1 MGEVFLKLLNMSMTA
16 GWLILAVLCVRFLFR
31 KMPRWIYCVAWGMV
45 AVRLV
50 VPFSIESAFSLLP
63 SAEPIRS
70 DAMVEG
76 EFLPFVPSIDS
87 NLSFVEDTVN
97 PILAEAFAYQET
109 DSVAPLQIITGIAGV
124 IWISGM
130 ILLLLYAAVSMI
142 RLRLGVR
149 EAVRYKEN
157 IYLCDWVK
165 SPFILGILRPRIY
178 VSSALRE
185 DEADYII
192 VHEKAHLKRK
202 DHLWK
207 PFGFLLLCIYWFNPL
222 CWIAYILL
230 CKDIELACDEK
241 VIKKMSFRD
250 RKQYSRVLLSC
261 ATQRRLVFAC
271 PLAFGEVGVKERVR
285 SVLRYKKPAFWIS
298 AAAIAACVAAA
309 VCFLT
314 NPSQTCQVR
323 ITVPAG
329 STAAFCYSEEEISP
343 QGKTLTLTNGDGLGD
358 TAVILLPVEVREE
371 NAYEPTYMTPGMPVK
386 MDVEKNAWYKI
397 GVNVQNPTTKD
408 KDFYV
413 SVKNV
418 EIRVTSEEAAESG
431 NDIYGAEEAVN
442 ADLVSDENAPL
453 KDLAYYLELSVPGL
467 EFRDMSEKE
476 KTVFLSEYDTLLD
489 GYTLMARE
497 STDGKT
503 AYIVGHYNAEVTD
516 SPLYKMQYMYYTS
529 DKRYQILYREE
540 NYEAMDRIKE
550 EQGVQAITDEGYVIE
565 NSSIIWP
572 IGAEYIFLQPT
583 DVGQEMYS
591 AFSRYLDPARGRR
604 YIEDALSRGIAV
616 NDVKE
621 PYLSIYMISE
631 EYGEITEKIPLTEE
645 AASGILEEELLKLTP
660 GHGFGASL
668 HMNGE
673 SHYYSESK
681 VPQSVLNLAA
691 EKCGYRFES
700 PENIAAPIIEACFDC
715 SWLEEP
721 LYLEQKHLSRLEEIL
736 KGAKFD
742 GVGNCGYG
750 AKLTLTLENGE
761 TITVF
766 KGTDDCGSLVFGSW
780 GGYSLRDEADDE
792 FWELFG
798 LSAEGHE
805 RFSLQD
811 EKSESTVE
819 DQKVTTENPGE
830 NTGNTPAQTIA
841 VDASEVAGIE
851 VVNGNTGERKILTAE
866 DAYYEYH
873 DLLKLYRQLDF
884 TAESEENTRV
894 GYQYSMKLQDTE
906 GNTLQNVT
914 PYKDGVTV
922 NRIFY
927 QYDNTSNEVAA
938 SLRLMEYLEYIFAFE

>member
-1 MGEVFLKLLNMSMTA
+1 MNMGEVFLKLLNMSMTA

-309 VCFLT
+309 VC
-314 NPSQTCQVR
+314 
-323 ITVPAG
+323 
-329 STAAFCYSEEEISP
+329 
-343 QGKTLTLTNGDGLGD
+343 
-358 TAVILLPVEVREE
+358 
-371 NAYEPTYMTPGMPVK
+371 
-386 MDVEKNAWYKI
+386 
-397 GVNVQNPTTKD
+397 
-408 KDFYV
+408 
-413 SVKNV
+413 
-418 EIRVTSEEAAESG
+418 
-431 NDIYGAEEAVN
+431 
-442 ADLVSDENAPL
+442 
-453 KDLAYYLELSVPGL
+453 
-467 EFRDMSEKE
+467 
-476 KTVFLSEYDTLLD
+476 
-489 GYTLMARE
+489 
-497 STDGKT
+497 
-503 AYIVGHYNAEVTD
+503 
-516 SPLYKMQYMYYTS
+516 
-529 DKRYQILYREE
+529 
-540 NYEAMDRIKE
+540 
-550 EQGVQAITDEGYVIE
+550 
-565 NSSIIWP
+565 
-572 IGAEYIFLQPT
+572 
-583 DVGQEMYS
+583 
-591 AFSRYLDPARGRR
+591 
-604 YIEDALSRGIAV
+604 
-616 NDVKE
+616 
-621 PYLSIYMISE
+621 
-631 EYGEITEKIPLTEE
+631 
-645 AASGILEEELLKLTP
+645 
-660 GHGFGASL
+660 
-668 HMNGE
+668 
-673 SHYYSESK
+673 
-681 VPQSVLNLAA
+681 LN
-691 EKCGYRFES
+691 R
-700 PENIAAPIIEACFDC
+700 
-715 SWLEEP
+715 
-721 LYLEQKHLSRLEEIL
+721 
-736 KGAKFD
+736 
-742 GVGNCGYG
+742 
-750 AKLTLTLENGE
+750 
-761 TITVF
+761 
-766 KGTDDCGSLVFGSW
+766 
-780 GGYSLRDEADDE
+780 
-792 FWELFG
+792 
-798 LSAEGHE
+798 
-805 RFSLQD
+805 
-811 EKSESTVE
+811 
-819 DQKVTTENPGE
+819 
-830 NTGNTPAQTIA
+830 TGC
-841 VDASEVAGIE
+841 
-851 VVNGNTGERKILTAE
+851 
-866 DAYYEYH
+866 
-873 DLLKLYRQLDF
+873 
-884 TAESEENTRV
+884 
-894 GYQYSMKLQDTE
+894 
-906 GNTLQNVT
+906 
-914 PYKDGVTV
+914 
-922 NRIFY
+922 
-927 QYDNTSNEVAA
+927 
-938 SLRLMEYLEYIFAFE
+938 